1 MPPKTA
7 VNGEDDFNAL
17 DQALGNVKLPIYGL
31 LAAILHMGN
40 VNFENDDSGYA
51 QIAEN
56 SNESFECTANLLKM
70 SKTQLKDAL
79 LNRTFTVLSDSCTMQ
94 NDVVM
99 ATRTKKSM
107 MKQICDALFQFLIE
121 KINEF
126 GDTKSQKCI
135 SILDIAGFGK
145 Y

>member
-1 MPPKTA
+1 
-7 VNGEDDFNAL
+7 
-17 DQALGNVKLPIYGL
+17 
-31 LAAILHMGN
+31 MGN

-56 SNESFECTANLLKM
+56 SNESFECAANLLKM

-79 LNRTFTVLSDSCTMQ
+79 LNRTFKVLSDSCTMQ

-107 MKQICDALFQFLIE
+107 MKQIYDALFQFLIE